1 MKNSNLQSKIRK
13 KKKRRFSI
21 FVSFINF
28 FTDSI
33 KAIYIYGA
41 EAAALWQ

>member
-1 MKNSNLQSKIRK
+1 MKNSNLQSKIR